1 MHFVVHALDRPDA
14 LPRRQAV
21 LGAHRAYL
29 DTAPARHGVQVLL
42 SGPLIADDGETM
54 IGSFFLLDAES
65 REVVEALFAEDP
77 MSKADVWALRNLQMV
92 MIRQNAMVKTA
103 QTR

>member
-21 LGAHRAYL
+21 LAAHRTYL
-29 DTAPARHGVQVLL
+29 DTAPARHGVQVLM
-42 SGPLIADDGETM
+42 SGPLITDDGETM

-65 REVVEALFAEDP
+65 REAVEAMFAEDP
-77 MSKADVWALRNLQMV
+77 MSQADVWAARDLHMV
-92 MIRQNAMVKTA
+92 MIRQNAMGEAA